1 MIFSKILK
9 IKAYRRFFFAWTP
22 KPVKVNLTEDIMSRL
37 LTILAIVLFL
47 ALMVNCTGYS
57 GADGAKGDQ
66 GIPGK
71 TPTITLLPAT
81 ETQCPTGGSVIT
93 VNGSQSVICNGAV
106 GSPGAPG
113 LSIVGPSGPQGPAG
127 QPGAPGTQISIV
139 QFCSGTT
146 TYPLTFAEVGF
157 CIDGN
162 LYATYSAN
170 DGFSS
175 LIPPGQYSSNGINSS
190 CTFTVGAQC
199 RITQQ

>member
-1 MIFSKILK
+1 MKNALLV
-9 IKAYRRFFFAWTP
+9 FA
-22 KPVKVNLTEDIMSRL
+22 
-37 LTILAIVLFL
+37 ILALLVLMS
-47 ALMVNCTGYS
+47 ACTGYS
-57 GADGAKGDQ
+57 GVNGVDGAKGDQ

-71 TPTITLLPAT
+71 TPIITQSPAT
-81 ETQCPTGGSVIT
+81 ETQCPTGGTVIT
-93 VNGSQSVICNGAV
+93 VDGSQSIICNGAV
-106 GSPGAPG
+106 GSPGVPG

-146 TYPLTFAEVGF
+146 TYPITFSEVGF

-175 LIPPGQYSSNGINSS
+175 LIPPGQYQSNGINSS
-190 CTFTVGAQC
+190 CTFTVGASCQ
-199 RITQQ
+199 ITQQ